1 MCLNCF
7 VKTVVTSVRHRK
19 YSKTDFFV
27 FEIKFIYKLKRI
39 HMTFLQCEI
48 DKKLLPVRYLT
59 KSQLAFF
66 SKFVKKNTSTFME
79 QGHLSENEVNGYH
92 FVNRH
97 FRFSLEEFSF

>member
-1 MCLNCF
+1 MRNRQ
-7 VKTVVTSVRHRK
+7 KTTSR
-19 YSKTDFFV
+19 
-27 FEIKFIYKLKRI
+27 EIS
-39 HMTFLQCEI
+39 Q
-48 DKKLLPVRYLT
+48 

-97 FRFSLEEFSF
+97 FRFSPEEFSF